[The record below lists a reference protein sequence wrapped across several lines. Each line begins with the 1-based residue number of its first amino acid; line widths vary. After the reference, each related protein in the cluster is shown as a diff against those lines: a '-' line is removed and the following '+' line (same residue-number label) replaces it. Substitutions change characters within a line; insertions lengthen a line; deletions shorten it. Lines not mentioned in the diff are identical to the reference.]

1 MVLLNRPEDPWG
13 HSSKKR
19 RHVEWK
25 GTRNEGQRKGKK
37 EGLWGRKAAMRLKK
51 ALKYGNT

>member
-1 MVLLNRPEDPWG
+1 MVLLNGPEDPWG
-13 HSSKKR
+13 LSSKKR